1 MEAAAAVKKKP
12 VMSLLNRR
20 EQDLMLQ
27 AKHHYKVPE
36 GMRRADVA
44 RQLIG
49 LHNLY
54 DPTRMPWRDAAA
66 VVANDLIG
74 SGLVP
79 LSPDKLATFLVDLG
93 PYPVSLL
100 GPDHEQPGGYYA
112 ALIDRILETA
122 AMVKVRDGDAYLLPW
137 EMQVDHQV
145 VDWLGDRQQDNE
157 GAD

>member
-1 MEAAAAVKKKP
+1 VEAAVATKKKSI
-12 VMSLLNRR
+12 MNLLNRR
-20 EQDLMLQ
+20 EQDLMLL
-27 AKHHYKVPE
+27 AKHHYKVPD

-54 DPTRMPWRDAAA
+54 DPTCMPWRDAAA
-66 VVANDLIG
+66 VIAHDLIG

-93 PYPVSLL
+93 PYPVRLL

-112 ALIDRILETA
+112 ALIDKICEAA
-122 AMVKVRDGDAYLLPW
+122 AMVKVREGETYLLPW
-137 EMQVDHQV
+137 EMQVDQQV
-145 VDWLGDRQQDNE
+145 VAWLADMQPNSE
-157 GAD
+157 GGG